1 MMAVGFFFGPFFAKV
16 NIAKPETLEDR
27 KIMTRLNTNR
37 GIWKAFVSLL
47 LLLAATKPRTAWAQ
61 AEASINGTVA
71 DTTGAVISGATVRVK
86 NVEIGTVRTV
96 LTDNQGRYAAPSL
109 SVGKYEVSAEQS
121 GFRTEVKKGIT
132 LAISQR
138 AEVNLILTVGD
149 VKQSI
154 SVDETALQLAVTTAD
169 FSGLV
174 GETQV
179 KDLPLNGRSYDQL
192 LTLNP
197 GVVNYTSQRAGGIGT
212 SNSVVGNMF
221 SASGRRPQENLYIL
235 NGVEYTSAS
244 EVNNTPG
251 GTSGQLLGVDAV
263 REFSVVTDAYG
274 AEYGKRPGAQI
285 NIVTASGT
293 NLLHGDAY
301 EFLRNSALDARN
313 FFDLPQIPHFERN
326 VFGGSLGGPI
336 KKDKSFLFANYEG
349 FRQALGL
356 SDVTLVPDA
365 NARLGILPCAALTTV
380 TASCNASTPNTAVVL
395 GKGVANLFN
404 LWPVANGPE
413 LTINGLNS
421 GVAEAFSSPQQHIRE
436 DFGTARF
443 DQILS
448 DKDSFAAVY
457 TGDDSQSF
465 SPTTNPYSTVD
476 IFLREQVASLIE
488 THIFSPSILN
498 KATLGFSR
506 GAFYFNSGV
515 TGTASSVTGGW
526 VDTTGVPLPGAV
538 VIGGGTTLNGAS
550 QLTNGGTN
558 AGSNLSAVRNLFTW
572 ADQVSITHG
581 KHLINFGVW
590 FERVQANDNLIQDQY
605 GQASFSNLQTFLQ
618 GSISTYTFA
627 SSATPLSWRS
637 LEGAFFAEDSIK
649 LTPSL
654 EVTLGFR
661 GEFTNGWNEAY
672 GRASNYLFTNG
683 VINSAPT
690 VGNSAFSVNDARFLP
705 APRAGIA
712 WSPFGSKKTVI
723 RAGAGLY
730 YALIDNLDYRLDQN
744 GPFNTVQASKKATVA
759 QIEGTGTIPTPLVIP
774 SGVQPDLKTPTVIAY
789 DLKIEQQVLPNTTLS
804 VGYSGSH
811 GYHEFLSIDAN
822 VPSNVVVCP
831 AAPCPANYPG
841 GAYFYYSSIATPLAG
856 TPALANPA
864 VANTTHWF
872 SEGISSYNALDV
884 DVNHRFS
891 HGLQLRGVYT
901 YSKALDDG
909 DNMNTSV
916 ATNSPAFASNPLN
929 PLKADY
935 GRASFDVRHAAVIN
949 ATYDLPFGRQNA
961 SGQNNWVNTAVG
973 GWQLSGIETL
983 VSGLPFTPQLSY
995 NPANDGDSRN
1005 PVRPSINPN
1014 IQGSIIEGSP
1024 GQYFNPNAFI
1034 QPLANTYGNA
1044 PRNALQGPGL
1054 AETDFSVSKKFL
1066 FTERINLQFRAELFN
1081 IFNRTNFNNPNPVVF
1096 TSATTVLP
1104 SASAGVITS
1113 TSTSSRQVQF
1123 GLKLLW

>member
-1 MMAVGFFFGPFFAKV
+1 M
-16 NIAKPETLEDR
+16 IRR
-27 KIMTRLNTNR
+27 KASL
-37 GIWKAFVSLL
+37 GIWKTIASIFLVLL
-47 LLLAATKPRTAWAQ
+47 SVAPRQASAQ
-61 AEASINGTVA
+61 GEASISGTVA
-71 DTTGAVISGATVRVK
+71 DTSGAIIPGATVKVK
-86 NVEIGTVRTV
+86 NVEIGTVRTLV
-96 LTDNQGRYAAPSL
+96 TDNAGRYAAPSL
-109 SVGKYEVSAEQS
+109 EVGKYEISAEKE
-121 GFRTEVKKGIT
+121 GFRAEVKTGIT
-132 LAISQR
+132 VAIGQR
-138 AEVNLILTVGD
+138 AEVNLMLAVGT

-154 SVDETALQLAVTTAD
+154 SVSETALQLAVTTAD

-174 GETQV
+174 GEAQV

-197 GVVNYTSQRAGGIGT
+197 GVVNYTSQRSGGIGT

-285 NIVTASGT
+285 NIITASGT
-293 NLLHGDAY
+293 DQLHGDAY

-326 VFGGSLGGPI
+326 VFGASLGGPI
-336 KKDKSFLFANYEG
+336 KKNKSFLFGNYEG

-356 SDVTLVPDA
+356 SDLTLVPDG
-365 NARLGILPCAALTTV
+365 NARLGILPCAALTSV
-380 TASCNASTPNTAVVL
+380 TSSCNASTPTTTVTL
-395 GKGVANLFN
+395 GKGVANLLN

-421 GVAEAFSSPQQHIRE
+421 GVAESLSNPQQHIRE

-443 DQILS
+443 DQIFS
-448 DKDSFAAVY
+448 NNDSFAAVY

-476 IFLREQVASLIE
+476 IFLREQVASLSE
-488 THIFSPSILN
+488 THIFSPNILN
-498 KATLGFSR
+498 KATFGFSR

-526 VDTTGVPLPGAV
+526 VNTIGVNVPGAV

-550 QLTNGGTN
+550 ALTNGGTN
-558 AGSNLSAVRNLFTW
+558 AGSNLTAVRNLFTYD
-572 ADQVSITHG
+572 DQVSITHG
-581 KHLINFGVW
+581 KHLITFGAW

-605 GQASFSNLQTFLQ
+605 GQASFNNLQTFLT
-618 GSISTYTFA
+618 GAISTYTFA
-627 SSATPLSWRS
+627 SAATPLSWRS

-654 EVTLGFR
+654 EVRLGFR
-661 GEFTNGWNEAY
+661 GEFTNGWNEAN

-683 VINSAPT
+683 VINTNPT
-690 VGNSAFSVNDARFLP
+690 VGNSAFTVNNAKFLP
-705 APRAGIA
+705 APRVGIA

-723 RAGAGLY
+723 RAGAGFY
-730 YALIDNLDYRLDQN
+730 YALIDNLSYRLDQN

-759 QIEGTGTIPTPLVIP
+759 EIEGTGALPTPQVIP
-774 SGVQPDLKTPTVIAY
+774 SGVQPDLQTPTVISY
-789 DLKIEQQVLPNTTLS
+789 DLKIEQQILPNTTLS

-811 GYHEFLSIDAN
+811 GYHEILSIDAN
-822 VPSNVVVCP
+822 VPSNVVICP
-831 AAPCPANYPG
+831 ATPCPANYPS
-841 GAYFYYSSIATPLAG
+841 GAYFYYASLAAPLTG
-856 TPALANPA
+856 TPALANSA
-864 VANTTHWF
+864 VSNTTHWF
-872 SEGISSYNALDV
+872 SEGVSSYNALEV
-884 DVNHRFS
+884 DVNHQFS
-891 HGLQLRGVYT
+891 HGLTVRGVYT
-901 YSKALDDG
+901 FSKALDDG
-909 DNMNTSV
+909 DSMNTSV

-929 PLKADY
+929 PLQSDY

-949 ATYDLPFGRQNA
+949 ATYDLPFGRKSA
-961 SGQNNWVNTAVG
+961 SGENRWLSTALGNW
-973 GWQLSGIETL
+973 QISGIETL

-995 NPANDGDSRN
+995 NPSNDGDSRN
-1005 PVRPSINPN
+1005 PVRPSLNPAFT
-1014 IQGSIIEGSP
+1014 GSIIEGTP

-1044 PRNALQGPGL
+1044 PRNFLQGPGL
-1054 AETDFSVSKKFL
+1054 ATTDFSVSKKFL
-1066 FTERINLQFRAELFN
+1066 FTERLNLQFRAELFN

-1096 TSATTVLP
+1096 TSATSVLP
-1104 SASAGVITS
+1104 SASAGAITS

>member
-1 MMAVGFFFGPFFAKV
+1 MPK
-16 NIAKPETLEDR
+16 TLEEM
-27 KIMTRLNTNR
+27 KIMPRLNTNR
-37 GIWKAFVSLL
+37 GIWKAIVGLL
-47 LLLAATKPRTAWAQ
+47 LLLAAAKPGTAWAQ

-86 NVEIGTVRTV
+86 NLELGTARIVV
-96 LTDNQGRYAAPSL
+96 TDSQGRYAAPSL
-109 SVGKYEVSAEQS
+109 VVGKYEVSAEQQ
-121 GFRTEVKKGIT
+121 GFRTEVKTGIT
-132 LAISQR
+132 LAIGQR
-138 AEVNLILTVGD
+138 AEVNLMLEVGG
-149 VKQSI
+149 VQQSI

-174 GETQV
+174 GEAQV
-179 KDLPLNGRSYDQL
+179 KELPLNGRSYDQL

-293 NLLHGDAY
+293 NQLHGDAY

-326 VFGGSLGGPI
+326 VFGASLGGPI

-349 FRQALGL
+349 FRQGLGL
-356 SDVTLVPDA
+356 SNVALVPDA

-380 TASCNASTPNTAVVL
+380 TASCNASTPATNVTL
-395 GKGVANLFN
+395 GKDVANLLN

-413 LTINGLNS
+413 LTVNGLNS
-421 GVAEAFSSPQQHIRE
+421 GVAESLSSPQQHIRE

-443 DQILS
+443 DQIFS
-448 DKDSFAAVY
+448 SNDSFAAVY
-457 TGDDSQSF
+457 TVDDSQSF
-465 SPTTNPYSTVD
+465 SPTTNPLSTVD
-476 IFLREQVASLIE
+476 IFLREQVASLSE
-488 THIFSPSILN
+488 THVFSPNILN
-498 KATLGFSR
+498 KATFGFSR

-515 TGTASSVTGGW
+515 TGTASSVTGAW
-526 VDTTGVPLPGAV
+526 VNTTGVDVPGAV

-550 QLTNGGTN
+550 ALTNGGTN
-558 AGSNLSAVRNLFTW
+558 AGSNLTAVRNLFTYE
-572 ADQVSITHG
+572 DQVSITHG
-581 KHLINFGVW
+581 KHLITFGAW
-590 FERVQANDNLIQDQY
+590 FERVQANDNLLQDQY
-605 GQASFSNLQTFLQ
+605 GQASFNNLQTFLQ
-618 GSISTYTFA
+618 GAISTYTFA
-627 SSATPLSWRS
+627 SASAPLSWRS
-637 LEGAFFAEDSIK
+637 TEGAFFAEDSIK

-661 GEFTNGWNEAY
+661 GEFTNGWNEAD

-683 VINSAPT
+683 VINSTPT
-690 VGNSAFSVNDARFLP
+690 VGNSALSVNNASFLP

-723 RAGAGLY
+723 RAGGGLY
-730 YALIDNLDYRLDQN
+730 YALIDNLSYRLDQN
-744 GPFNTVQASKKATVA
+744 GFSTANGTFNAVEASKKATVA
-759 QIEGTGTIPTPLVIP
+759 EIEGTGTLPAALVIP
-774 SGVQPDLKTPTVIAY
+774 SGVQPNLKTPTVISY
-789 DLKIEQQVLPNTTLS
+789 DLKIEQQILPNTTLS
-804 VGYSGSH
+804 VGYIGSH
-811 GYHEFLSIDAN
+811 GYHELLSLDAN
-822 VPSNVVVCP
+822 VPSNVVICP
-831 AAPCPANYPG
+831 AAPCPANYPS
-841 GAYFYYSSIATPLAG
+841 GAYFYYTSMATPLTG
-856 TPALANPA
+856 TPALANSA

-872 SEGISSYNALDV
+872 SEGVSSYNGLEV
-884 DVNHRFS
+884 DVNHQFS
-891 HGLQLRGVYT
+891 HGLQIRGVYT

-909 DNMNTSV
+909 DSMNTSV
-916 ATNSPAFASNPLN
+916 ATNSPAFVSNPLN
-929 PLKADY
+929 PLQSDY
-935 GRASFDVRHAAVIN
+935 GRASFDVRNAAVIN
-949 ATYDLPFGRQNA
+949 ATYDLPFGRRSA
-961 SGQNNWVNTAVG
+961 SGDNRLLNTAIG

-1005 PVRPSINPN
+1005 PVRPSLNPAFT
-1014 IQGSIIEGSP
+1014 GSIIEGAP
-1024 GQYFNPNAFI
+1024 GQYFNPSAFV

-1044 PRNALQGPGL
+1044 PRNFLQGPAL
-1054 AETDFSVSKKFL
+1054 ATTDFSVSKKFL
-1066 FTERINLQFRAELFN
+1066 FTERLNLQFRAELFN
-1081 IFNRTNFNNPNPVVF
+1081 IFNRVNFNNPNPVVF

-1113 TSTSSRQVQF
+1113 TSTTSRQVQF

>member
-1 MMAVGFFFGPFFAKV
+1 MNRQKATIGVWKI
-16 NIAKPETLEDR
+16 IA
-27 KIMTRLNTNR
+27 
-37 GIWKAFVSLL
+37 GIFVVLLSLG
-47 LLLAATKPRTAWAQ
+47 PRTASAQ
-61 AEASINGTVA
+61 GQASISGTVVDA
-71 DTTGAVISGATVRVK
+71 TGAVIAGATVKVK
-86 NVEIGTVRTV
+86 NVEIGSVRTV
-96 LTDNQGRYAAPSL
+96 VSDSAGRYAAPSL
-109 SVGKYEVSAEQS
+109 EVGKYEVSAEQD
-121 GFRTEVKKGIT
+121 GFRAEIKTGIT
-132 LAISQR
+132 IAIGQR
-138 AEVNLILTVGD
+138 AEVNLVLAIGS

-154 SVDETALQLAVTTAD
+154 SVNETALELAVTTAD

-174 GETQV
+174 GEAQV

-197 GVVNYTSQRAGGIGT
+197 GVVNYTSQRSGGIGT

-293 NLLHGDAY
+293 DQLHGDAY
-301 EFLRNSALDARN
+301 EFVRNSALDARN

-326 VFGGSLGGPI
+326 VFGASLGGPI
-336 KKDKSFLFANYEG
+336 KKNKSFLFGNYEG

-356 SDVTLVPDA
+356 SDLTLVPDA
-365 NARLGILPCAALTTV
+365 NARLGTLPCAALTTV
-380 TASCNASTPNTAVVL
+380 TTSCNALTAPTHVTL
-395 GKGVANLFN
+395 GQGVANLLN

-421 GVAEAFSSPQQHIRE
+421 GIAESLSSPQQHIRE

-443 DQILS
+443 DQIFS

-476 IFLREQVASLIE
+476 IFLREQVASLSE
-488 THIFSPSILN
+488 THLFSSNVLN
-498 KATLGFSR
+498 KATFGFSR

-515 TGTASSVTGGW
+515 TGTASSVAGAW
-526 VDTTGVPLPGAV
+526 VNTIGVNVPGAV

-550 QLTNGGTN
+550 ALTNGGTN
-558 AGSNLSAVRNLFTW
+558 AGSNLTAVRNLFTY

-581 KHLINFGVW
+581 KHLISFGAW

-605 GQASFSNLQTFLQ
+605 GQASFNNLQTFLQ
-618 GSISTYTFA
+618 GAISTYTFA
-627 SSATPLSWRS
+627 PASTPLSWRS
-637 LEGAFFAEDSIK
+637 LEGAFFAEDAIK
-649 LTPSL
+649 LTPTL
-654 EVTLGFR
+654 EVRLGFR
-661 GEFTNGWNEAY
+661 GEFTNGWNEAN

-683 VINSAPT
+683 VINTNPT
-690 VGNSAFSVNDARFLP
+690 VGNSAFSVNNSKFLP
-705 APRAGIA
+705 APRVGIA

-723 RAGAGLY
+723 RAGGGLY
-730 YALIDNLDYRLDQN
+730 YALIDNLSYRLDQN
-744 GPFNTVQASKKATVA
+744 GPFNIVQASKKPTVA
-759 QIEGTGTIPTPLVIP
+759 EIEGIGALPAPVVIP
-774 SGVQPDLKTPTVIAY
+774 SGVQPDLQTPTVISY
-789 DLKIEQQVLPNTTLS
+789 DLKIEQQILPNTTVS

-811 GYHEFLSIDAN
+811 GYHEILSVDAN
-822 VPSNVVVCP
+822 VPSTVVICP
-831 AAPCPANYPG
+831 AASCPAGYPS
-841 GAYFYYSSIATPLAG
+841 GAYFYYSSVTAPLTG

-864 VANTTHWF
+864 LSNTTHWF
-872 SEGISSYNALDV
+872 SEGVSSYNALEV
-884 DVNHRFS
+884 DVNHQFS
-891 HGLQLRGVYT
+891 HGLTVRGVYT

-909 DNMNTSV
+909 DSMNTSV

-929 PLKADY
+929 PLQSDY

-949 ATYDLPFGRQNA
+949 ATYDLPFDRKNA
-961 SGQNNWVNTAVG
+961 ATDNRWLSTAIGNW
-973 GWQLSGIETL
+973 QISGIETL

-995 NPANDGDSRN
+995 NPSNDGDSRN
-1005 PVRPSINPN
+1005 PVRPSLNPAFT
-1014 IQGSIIEGSP
+1014 GSIIEGGP
-1024 GQYFNPNAFI
+1024 GHFFNPNAFI
-1034 QPLANTYGNA
+1034 QPLANTYGNS
-1044 PRNALQGPGL
+1044 PRNFLQGPGL
-1054 AETDFSVSKKFL
+1054 ATTDISVAKKFL
-1066 FTERINLQFRAELFN
+1066 FTERLNLQFRAELFN

-1096 TSATTVLP
+1096 TSATSVLP

-1123 GLKLLW
+1123 GVKLLW